1 MKLLQLLKILMLKLI
16 LLGIG
21 GGVLHSQVQYVPHE
35 DSRLWIEGRSNVNQF
50 ECVARE
56 YNGDAVIRRDISGGL
71 ENLEDDDQLSIR
83 VEIHVEG
90 FECGRSRM
98 NRDLRNALKSSRFPT
113 ITFVFGNAVQLD
125 SEQELNGATRFKVSG
140 VLTVAGNSQDV
151 SFELDGNFLDDGRI
165 RVTGKKEIKMTDY
178 DVEPPTGLF
187 GLVRAEDELTVHFDL
202 YVLEENANR

>member
-1 MKLLQLLKILMLKLI
+1 MKLLLLPKILLLKLI
-16 LLGIG
+16 LLGISG
-21 GGVLHSQVQYVPHE
+21 GALYSQVQYLPHP
-35 DSRLWIEGRSNVNQF
+35 DSRLWIEGSSNVNQF

-56 YNGDAVIRRDISGGL
+56 YNGDAIIRREISGGVDSF
-71 ENLEDDDQLSIR
+71 ENDDQLSIR

-113 ITFVFGNAVQLD
+113 ITFVFGNAVQIN
-125 SEQELNGATRFKVSG
+125 SAPETNGAIRFEVSG
-140 VLTVAGNSQDV
+140 ILTVAGNSQNV
-151 SFELDGNFLDDGRI
+151 TFELDGNFLDDGRI

-187 GLVRAEDELTVHFDL
+187 GLVRADDELTVHFDL
-202 YVLEENANR
+202 YVLEENVNR